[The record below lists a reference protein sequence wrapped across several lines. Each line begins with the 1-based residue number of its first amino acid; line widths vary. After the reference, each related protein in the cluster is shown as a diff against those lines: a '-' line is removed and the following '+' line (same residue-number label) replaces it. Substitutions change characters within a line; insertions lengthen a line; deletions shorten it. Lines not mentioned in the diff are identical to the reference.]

1 MMAINL
7 EEDLNKLL
15 EWSRISRMEFNVK
28 KCKVLRVA
36 RTKCTYER
44 DYFLGGTKLERVAV
58 EKDLG
63 IWISHDLSR
72 NYHVEIITSRAQKMF
87 NLLHRTCKDM
97 TDIRTKK
104 LFYITWV
111 QLRLGYASVVWWT
124 YTKRNITSLEQIQ
137 RRATRFIL
145 GKEYSEH

>member
-1 MMAINL
+1 
-7 EEDLNKLL
+7 
-15 EWSRISRMEFNVK
+15 MEFNVK

-36 RTKCTYER
+36 RTKCTNER

-63 IWISHDLSR
+63 IWISHDLSW
-72 NYHVEIITSRAQKMF
+72 NHHVEIVMSRAQQML

-111 QLRLGYASVVWWT
+111 WSRLEYASVVWSP
-124 YTKRNITSLEQIQ
+124 YTKRNITSLEQI
-137 RRATRFIL
+137 
-145 GKEYSEH
+145 